1 MINQQ
6 SKNIFAASTSTVRF
20 FKIITTQNIQ
30 DGKIRLPKGFT
41 TKHANDMLNPIFLMT
56 PDDKKWEIHITKV
69 DEDFWFQKGWKEFA
83 TYYSLDHGN
92 MILFQ
97 FEEKSHFVVH
107 VFGKS
112 TLEIQYL
119 CRDNQHEQ
127 NNIVQSSD
135 EDSVEILNTSNSSKK
150 KIRQK
155 SPILCPQP
163 IKKLR
168 NYTNEGVGT
177 STKFQISDDTLEGD
191 GKDSKLSYFS
201 KHYIQAN
208 DENIEGNPKCQKE
221 EQEEQTSKIN
231 EAINRARNFKS
242 EKPYFTIVMK
252 SSHLSTQ
259 ILHVPIIFTKKYMKK
274 GKSDILLQLMDGRTW
289 DAKFYFGKINVGWKK
304 FVADNKLKIGDVC
317 VFELIES
324 KDVTFKVLI
333 FQLEQESHLT
343 LPRELV
349 QREKD
354 RVREKNTSESK
365 KFESLME
372 RTKETTENVELYV
385 ASNMREVL
393 IGFYCKILHEIQKI
407 PKIMD
412 IVKPLKELQIKNL

>member
-1 MINQQ
+1 
-6 SKNIFAASTSTVRF
+6 
-20 FKIITTQNIQ
+20 
-30 DGKIRLPKGFT
+30 
-41 TKHANDMLNPIFLMT
+41 MT

-150 KIRQK
+150 KIRPK

-177 STKFQISDDTLEGD
+177 NDTLEGD
-191 GKDSKLSYFS
+191 GKDSKLSNFS

-208 DENIEGNPKCQKE
+208 D
-221 EQEEQTSKIN
+221 
-231 EAINRARNFKS
+231 ALNRARNFKS

-354 RVREKNTSESK
+354 RVREKNTSQSK

-372 RTKETTENVELYV
+372 RTKETTEIVELYV

-407 PKIMD
+407 PKDHGYRKAVERITNQKL
-412 IVKPLKELQIKNL
+412 IVCREEKDLKKIENRLGCDQIEELIEKANDELKVIDYMIK